1 MTPFDLFECQP
12 MLAVDHIF
20 EGSFQLSAKVCG
32 IPRPYVKWYKSK
44 MSLNNSTR
52 MVDVLGDYCIVAG
65 NFS

>member
-1 MTPFDLFECQP
+1 